1 MNPKERNEIISR
13 ADEILGFAKKI
24 FSDKRSELLRKA
36 ATLYKEATLSKMAE
50 ILEKEA
56 IEWEENS
63 NHID

>member
-13 ADEILGFAKKI
+13 ADEILSFAKKI

-36 ATLYKEATLSKMAE
+36 ANLYREATLGKMAE
-50 ILEKEA
+50 VLEKEA
-56 IEWEENS
+56 IDWEENS

>member
-13 ADEILGFAKKI
+13 ADEILSFAKKI

-36 ATLYKEATLSKMAE
+36 AALYKEATLSRMAE